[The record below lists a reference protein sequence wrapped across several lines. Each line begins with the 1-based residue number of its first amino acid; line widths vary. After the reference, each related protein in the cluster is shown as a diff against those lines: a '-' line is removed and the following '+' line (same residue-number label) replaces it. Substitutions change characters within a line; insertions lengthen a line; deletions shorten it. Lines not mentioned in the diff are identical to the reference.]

1 MATKYNL
8 NAGVL
13 DVGKYTFLAKVKGS
27 EMFKKGSFDVKA
39 IQLEQLHTVAN
50 HKLLHQL
57 ANTSGGA
64 LFFPNQ
70 TDKIV
75 AAINQGKNNYK
86 RISTEEKLKGI
97 INIPWILLS
106 LLSLISLEW
115 FLRKYNGL
123 I

>member
-1 MATKYNL
+1 M
-8 NAGVL
+8 L

-39 IQLEQLHTVAN
+39 IQLEQLHAVAN
-50 HKLLHQL
+50 HKLLYQL

-64 LFFPNQ
+64 LFYPNQ
-70 TDKIV
+70 TDEIV
-75 AAINQGKNNYK
+75 AAIKKSKNNYN
-86 RISTEEKLKGI
+86 RISTEEKLKSI
-97 INIPWILLS
+97 INITWILLS
-106 LLSLISLEW
+106 LLSLIFLEW

>member
-1 MATKYNL
+1 M
-8 NAGVL
+8 L

-27 EMFKKGSFDVKA
+27 EILKKGSFDVKA

-50 HKLLHQL
+50 HKLLYQL
-57 ANTSGGA
+57 SDMSSGV
-64 LFFPNQ
+64 LFYPNQ

-75 AAINQGKNNYK
+75 AAIKQSKNNYK

>member
-1 MATKYNL
+1 M
-8 NAGVL
+8 
-13 DVGKYTFLAKVKGS
+13 
-27 EMFKKGSFDVKA
+27 
-39 IQLEQLHTVAN
+39 EQLHTVAN
-50 HKLLHQL
+50 HKLLYQL
-57 ANTSGGA
+57 SDMSSGA

-75 AAINQGKNNYK
+75 AAINKSKNNYK

-97 INIPWILLS
+97 SNIPWILLS

>member
-1 MATKYNL
+1 ML
-8 NAGVL
+8 
-13 DVGKYTFLAKVKGS
+13 
-27 EMFKKGSFDVKA
+27 KKGSFDVKA

-50 HKLLHQL
+50 HKLLYQL

-64 LFFPNQ
+64 LFYPNQ
-70 TDKIV
+70 TAEIV
-75 AAINQGKNNYK
+75 AAIKQSKNNHY
-86 RISTEEKLKGI
+86 RISVEERLKGI

-106 LLSLISLEW
+106 LLFLISLEW